1 MIGHGGAV
9 RRGGGPWQYVQVMS
23 HSPAPMRATRAALF
37 AAVAVALGA
46 VGHSYKSGTDLPA
59 WGLLTAFGLTGG
71 LAWLAAVR
79 RRGPLS
85 ITGAL
90 LAVQAVLHLVFSTS
104 AGSGRS
110 AGTGMGA
117 GAGADTG
124 MEGAASAA
132 TLHGTGGTHSS
143 HSPAAMG
150 GAESMPG
157 MVDLPGMAGMGDMVA
172 GHAHDGLGMIA
183 AHVLAG
189 LFCALWLA
197 WGEAAVFR
205 LAAAL
210 AAGALLAARPLSRV
224 LALLR
229 SRVRPVPQAS
239 AFRPAGYERPRTLRG
254 AVHVHTAERRGPPA
268 RGRMIR
274 ITAPGRPARA

>member
-1 MIGHGGAV
+1 
-9 RRGGGPWQYVQVMS
+9 
-23 HSPAPMRATRAALF
+23 MRATRAAVF

-46 VGHSYKSGTDLPA
+46 AGHSYVSGMDIPLL
-59 WGLLTAFGLTGG
+59 GLLSAFVLIGG
-71 LAWLAAVR
+71 LARLAAGR
-79 RRGPLS
+79 RRGPVTIS
-85 ITGAL
+85 AAL
-90 LAVQAVLHLVFSTS
+90 LGVQAVLHLVFSAS
-104 AGSGRS
+104 VRS
-110 AGTGMGA
+110 HHAAADMDTDVGMGMGMGTGMEA
-117 GAGADTG
+117 GAG
-124 MEGAASAA
+124 GAS
-132 TLHGTGGTHSS
+132 GTHPM
-143 HSPAAMG
+143 HSMD
-150 GAESMPG
+150 SMDG
-157 MVDLPGMAGMGDMVA
+157 MSGMGDLAA

-229 SRVRPVPQAS
+229 SRVLPVPPVPG
-239 AFRPAGYERPRTLRG
+239 FLPAAYERPRTLRG
-254 AVHVHTAERRGPPA
+254 AVHAHTAERRGPPA
-268 RGRMIR
+268 RGLIR

>member
-1 MIGHGGAV
+1 
-9 RRGGGPWQYVQVMS
+9 MS

-46 VGHSYKSGTDLPA
+46 AGHSYMSGTDLPA
-59 WGLLTAFGLTGG
+59 LGLLSAFGLTGA
-71 LAWLAAVR
+71 LAWLSAGR
-79 RRGPLS
+79 RRGPLP
-85 ITGAL
+85 IAAAL
-90 LAVQAVLHLVFSTS
+90 LAVQAVLHLVFSAS
-104 AGSGRS
+104 APAGGGHQAGMDMGTGTGTGSG
-110 AGTGMGA
+110 
-117 GAGADTG
+117 AD
-124 MEGAASAA
+124 A
-132 TLHGTGGTHSS
+132 
-143 HSPAAMG
+143 
-150 GAESMPG
+150 MPG
-157 MVDLPGMAGMGDMVA
+157 MHGAPSMDGMHGMDAMSGMAGMGDMAA

-183 AHVLAG
+183 AHALAG

-229 SRVRPVPQAS
+229 ARVLPVPPARS
-239 AFRPAGYERPRTLRG
+239 PRPTGYPRPRTLRG
-254 AVHVHTAERRGPPA
+254 AVHAHTAERRGPPA
-268 RGRMIR
+268 RARIR

>member
-1 MIGHGGAV
+1 
-9 RRGGGPWQYVQVMS
+9 
-23 HSPAPMRATRAALF
+23 MRAMRAAMF

-46 VGHSYKSGTDLPA
+46 AGHSYMSGTDLPA
-59 WGLLTAFGLTGG
+59 LGLLSAFGLTGG
-71 LAWLAAVR
+71 LAWLSAGR

-85 ITGAL
+85 IAAAL

-104 AGSGRS
+104 GGGHRPA
-110 AGTGMGA
+110 GA
-117 GAGADTG
+117 GAGAG
-124 MEGAASAA
+124 MGMDMGAARDMGMGMDMGAGTDA
-132 TLHGTGGTHSS
+132 VHRMPARHGT
-143 HSPAAMG
+143 
-150 GAESMPG
+150 EG
-157 MVDLPGMAGMGDMVA
+157 MSEMSGMGDMAA

-183 AHVLAG
+183 AHLLAG

-210 AAGALLAARPLSRV
+210 AAGALHAARPLSRV

-229 SRVRPVPQAS
+229 APGVPVPPAP

-254 AVHVHTAERRGPPA
+254 AVHAHTAERRGPPA
-268 RGRMIR
+268 RERIR

>member
-1 MIGHGGAV
+1 MIGQGGAAG
-9 RRGGGPWQYVQVMS
+9 RAGGPWQHSQVMS
-23 HSPAPMRATRAALF
+23 HSPAPMRATRAAVF

-46 VGHSYKSGTDLPA
+46 AGHSYMSGTGIPA
-59 WGLLTAFGLTGG
+59 LGLLSAFGLTGG
-71 LAWLAAVR
+71 LAWLSTGR
-79 RRGPLS
+79 RRGPLP
-85 ITGAL
+85 ITAAL
-90 LAVQAVLHLVFSTS
+90 LAVQTVLHLVFSAS
-104 AGSGRS
+104 GGSGRV
-110 AGTGMGA
+110 AGTGMG
-117 GAGADTG
+117 
-124 MEGAASAA
+124 MEG
-132 TLHGTGGTHSS
+132 TGTGTENMHSI
-143 HSPAAMG
+143 HSMQSMDGMDGMHAM
-150 GAESMPG
+150 EG
-157 MVDLPGMAGMGDMVA
+157 MSGMAGMGDMAA
-172 GHAHDGLGMIA
+172 GHTHDGLGMIA

-229 SRVRPVPQAS
+229 PRGLPVPEAP

-254 AVHVHTAERRGPPA
+254 AVHAHTAERRGPPV
-268 RGRMIR
+268 RGRIR

>member
-1 MIGHGGAV
+1 
-9 RRGGGPWQYVQVMS
+9 MS

-46 VGHSYKSGTDLPA
+46 VGHSYMSGTDLPA
-59 WGLLTAFGLTGG
+59 WGLLSAFALTGG
-71 LAWLAAVR
+71 LAWLAAGR
-79 RRGPLS
+79 RRGPFP

-90 LAVQAVLHLVFSTS
+90 LAVQAVLHLVFSAS
-104 AGSGRS
+104 AGSGHS
-110 AGTGMGA
+110 AGMGMGM

-124 MEGAASAA
+124 M
-132 TLHGTGGTHSS
+132 HGTGGTHSA
-143 HSPAAMG
+143 HSTAST
-150 GAESMPG
+150 GATESMQG
-157 MVDLPGMAGMGDMVA
+157 MADMPGMAGMGDMAA

-205 LAAAL
+205 LATAL

-229 SRVRPVPQAS
+229 TRVRLVPPAR
-239 AFRPAGYERPRTLRG
+239 AFRPAGFRRPRTLRG
-254 AVHVHTAERRGPPA
+254 AVHAHTAERRGPPA
-268 RGRMIR
+268 RGRIR
-274 ITAPGRPARA
+274 LTAPGRPARA

>member
-1 MIGHGGAV
+1 
-9 RRGGGPWQYVQVMS
+9 
-23 HSPAPMRATRAALF
+23 MRATRAALF

-46 VGHSYKSGTDLPA
+46 AGHSYMSGTDLPA
-59 WGLLTAFGLTGG
+59 VVLLSAFGLTAG
-71 LAWLAAVR
+71 LAWLSAGR
-79 RRGPLS
+79 RRGPLP
-85 ITGAL
+85 IAAAL
-90 LAVQAVLHLVFSTS
+90 LAVQAVLHFLFSSSSSSPSS
-104 AGSGRS
+104 AGGRHQ
-110 AGTGMGA
+110 AD
-117 GAGADTG
+117 AGADTG
-124 MEGAASAA
+124 AV
-132 TLHGTGGTHSS
+132 HGTHS
-143 HSPAAMG
+143 MD
-150 GAESMPG
+150 G
-157 MVDLPGMAGMGDMVA
+157 MSGMEGMSGMAGMGDLAA

-183 AHVLAG
+183 AHALAG

-229 SRVRPVPQAS
+229 ARRIPVPPAR

-254 AVHVHTAERRGPPA
+254 AVHAHTAERRGPPA
-268 RGRMIR
+268 RGRIR

>member
-1 MIGHGGAV
+1 
-9 RRGGGPWQYVQVMS
+9 MS
-23 HSPAPMRATRAALF
+23 HSPAPMRATRAAMF

-46 VGHSYKSGTDLPA
+46 AGHSYMSGTDLP
-59 WGLLTAFGLTGG
+59 GLVLLSAFGLTGG
-71 LAWLAAVR
+71 LAWLSAGR
-79 RRGPLS
+79 RRGPLP
-85 ITGAL
+85 IAAAL
-90 LAVQAVLHLVFSTS
+90 LAVQAVLHLLFSSAS
-104 AGSGRS
+104 AGGRHQ
-110 AGTGMGA
+110 
-117 GAGADTG
+117 ADTG
-124 MEGAASAA
+124 MSMDTDMGAGRGMGMGADAGTEGAAADAVHAA
-132 TLHGTGGTHSS
+132 HGMQ
-143 HSPAAMG
+143 PMD
-150 GAESMPG
+150 G
-157 MVDLPGMAGMGDMVA
+157 MSGMEGMTGMAGMGDMAA

-183 AHVLAG
+183 AHALAG

-229 SRVRPVPQAS
+229 SRGIPVPPAR

-254 AVHVHTAERRGPPA
+254 AVHAHTAERRGPPA
-268 RGRMIR
+268 RGRIR

>member
-1 MIGHGGAV
+1 
-9 RRGGGPWQYVQVMS
+9 MS
-23 HSPAPMRATRAALF
+23 HSPAPMRALRAALF

-46 VGHSYKSGTDLPA
+46 TGHSYMSGTDLPA
-59 WGLLTAFGLTGG
+59 LGLLSAFGVTGG
-71 LAWLAAVR
+71 LAWLSAAR

-85 ITGAL
+85 ITAAL
-90 LAVQAVLHLVFSTS
+90 LAVQAVLHLVFSAS
-104 AGSGRS
+104 APAP
-110 AGTGMGA
+110 AGGGHQV
-117 GAGADTG
+117 GAGADIG
-124 MEGAASAA
+124 APDAAGAA
-132 TLHGTGGTHSS
+132 HGAHGMHAMDGMHS
-143 HSPAAMG
+143 MD
-150 GAESMPG
+150 G
-157 MVDLPGMAGMGDMVA
+157 MSGLEGMSGMAGMGDIAA

-183 AHVLAG
+183 AHALAG

-229 SRVRPVPQAS
+229 ARVLPVPPARPL
-239 AFRPAGYERPRTLRG
+239 RPAGYSRRRTLRG
-254 AVHVHTAERRGPPA
+254 AVHAHTAERRGPPA
-268 RGRMIR
+268 RGRIR

>member
-1 MIGHGGAV
+1 
-9 RRGGGPWQYVQVMS
+9 MS
-23 HSPAPMRATRAALF
+23 HSPAPMRATRAAVF

-46 VGHSYKSGTDLPA
+46 AGHSYMSGTDIPA
-59 WGLLTAFGLTGG
+59 LGLLAAFGMTGG
-71 LAWLAAVR
+71 LAWLSAGR
-79 RRGPLS
+79 RRGPLP
-85 ITGAL
+85 ITAAL
-90 LAVQAVLHLVFSTS
+90 LAVQTVLHLVFSAS
-104 AGSGRS
+104 GGSGPVT
-110 AGTGMGA
+110 GVGMGM
-117 GAGADTG
+117 GVGMGVGVGMGMGVGVGLEGADTEDMHSMHSMHSMDG
-124 MEGAASAA
+124 MDGMDGMHAMEGMS
-132 TLHGTGGTHSS
+132 
-143 HSPAAMG
+143 
-150 GAESMPG
+150 
-157 MVDLPGMAGMGDMVA
+157 GMAGMGDMAA

-229 SRVRPVPQAS
+229 PRGLPVPATP
-239 AFRPAGYERPRTLRG
+239 AFRTAGYERPRTLRG
-254 AVHVHTAERRGPPA
+254 AVHAHTAERRGPPV
-268 RGRMIR
+268 RGRIR

>member
-1 MIGHGGAV
+1 
-9 RRGGGPWQYVQVMS
+9 MS
-23 HSPAPMRATRAALF
+23 HSPAPMRATRAAVF

-46 VGHSYKSGTDLPA
+46 VGHSYMSGTDLPA
-59 WGLLTAFGLTGG
+59 LVLLSAFGLIGG
-71 LAWLAAVR
+71 LAWLSAGR

-85 ITGAL
+85 IAAAL
-90 LAVQAVLHLVFSTS
+90 LAVQAVLHFLFSAS
-104 AGSGRS
+104 AGGSHQAGAGAS
-110 AGTGMGA
+110 AGMGA
-117 GAGADTG
+117 GAGAGADAG
-124 MEGAASAA
+124 REGAAADA
-132 TLHGTGGTHSS
+132 VHGMHS
-143 HSPAAMG
+143 MDG
-150 GAESMPG
+150 IDG
-157 MVDLPGMAGMGDMVA
+157 MSGMDGMAGMAGMGEMAA
-172 GHAHDGLGMIA
+172 GHAHDGLGMVA

-229 SRVRPVPQAS
+229 ARGIPVPPAR

-254 AVHVHTAERRGPPA
+254 AVHAHTAERRGPPA
-268 RGRMIR
+268 RGRIR